1 MTTTRKKRTAIQT
14 KSKSHNCM
22 SEHEFY
28 LHRFFLHVRPTNEW
42 KKERVEYLFILI
54 SLLQRLC
61 SCDDI
66 SFMLC
71 EENVGS
77 FFLLLSLEMTKRLSN
92 ILNAFI
98 YGRRNKIVM
107 DDMCISYKPETYAIV
122 LNTIVI
128 QWQYHFW
135 KLKEQE
141 NEHRMMCHSHW
152 ISMWSF
158 WGSAQFQ

>member
-1 MTTTRKKRTAIQT
+1 MVTIFFHWKDVTCGQCIVRYIACTHFVCLALSLIRFRISLFRSWFSVAKWKKMTTTRKKRTAIQT

-77 FFLLLSLEMTKRLSN
+77 FFCPSFSRDDETIEQYSKCIHLWTTK
-92 ILNAFI
+92 
-98 YGRRNKIVM
+98 
-107 DDMCISYKPETYAIV
+107 
-122 LNTIVI
+122 
-128 QWQYHFW
+128 
-135 KLKEQE
+135 
-141 NEHRMMCHSHW
+141 
-152 ISMWSF
+152 
-158 WGSAQFQ
+158 

>member
-1 MTTTRKKRTAIQT
+1 MVTIFFSLERCYVWAVHRSVHRLHSFCLSRSFTHSFPNFSFSLQNGKKMITTRKKRTAIQT

-28 LHRFFLHVRPTNEW
+28 LHRFFLHVGPTNEW

-71 EENVGS
+71 EENVGWFFSPS
-77 FFLLLSLEMTKRLSN
+77 FSRETIEQYSKCIHLWTTK
-92 ILNAFI
+92 
-98 YGRRNKIVM
+98 
-107 DDMCISYKPETYAIV
+107 
-122 LNTIVI
+122 
-128 QWQYHFW
+128 
-135 KLKEQE
+135 
-141 NEHRMMCHSHW
+141 
-152 ISMWSF
+152 
-158 WGSAQFQ
+158 